1 MTNDASGLTEVP
13 AHPVS
18 RWWVLGAV
26 ECGHFVVYMDAFIVT
41 LALPAMARQFGVGI
55 HEIKWVVIA
64 YLASLTITLLLAGRL
79 ADRWGR
85 KRITV
90 IGIVVMTAGA
100 AMCAMAPTLS
110 TLILFRIV
118 QGIGGSMV
126 LANVMAEITAV
137 FPREERRKAMAINAS
152 VLAMGQITGLVLG
165 GFLIDSVGWRF
176 IFVLIAIIGAIGA
189 ILDMAKLRNHIDDS
203 GKSLDWRGA
212 VLSILVVG
220 TPFFLIEKLSHHL
233 LDPIGLAVLVLGV
246 ALLGLFIAVE
256 RKASWPL
263 LDLNVFRSRAY
274 TFGAAASAFY
284 FIVATFG
291 YLLMPLYAQ
300 VVLRLS
306 PLSAGLVIV
315 PMSLALTITSQLVG
329 QWSNRLSARL
339 VSSLGLLCVTGA
351 VFGMSLLDQHSSYAL
366 VMGLL
371 VLAGVGGGL
380 FHPPN
385 NVAVLSEV
393 PAKDLGAANGFF
405 TTARSFGQAIGA
417 ALAATLLDQGLRA
430 AGAIQVLAVSPEA
443 VVSSSVLD
451 TYVGAQRFAFQI
463 GAGLG
468 LVGAVISL
476 MRGREVGTIPAAKT
490 GKP

>member
-1 MTNDASGLTEVP
+1 MTKDMP
-13 AHPVS
+13 APTNIPTQPVS
-18 RWWVLGAV
+18 RWWALAAI

-64 YLASLTITLLLAGRL
+64 YLASLTVTLLLAGRL

-85 KRITV
+85 KRITI
-90 IGIVVMTAGA
+90 IGVVVMTIGA
-100 AMCAMAPTLS
+100 ALCALAPTLS
-110 TLILFRIV
+110 ALIGFRIV
-118 QGIGGSMV
+118 QGLGGSLV

-137 FPREERRKAMAINAS
+137 FPREERRRAMAINAS

-165 GFLIDSVGWRF
+165 GFLIGSVGWRF
-176 IFVLIAIIGAIGA
+176 IFVLIAVIGAIGA
-189 ILDMAKLRNHIDDS
+189 ILDMVMLRNHVDAS
-203 GKSLDWRGA
+203 GKTLDWKGA
-212 VLSILVVG
+212 GLSILVVG
-220 TPFFLIEKLSHHL
+220 VPFFLIERLSHHL
-233 LDPIGLAVLVLGV
+233 LDPFGLAVLVAGLV
-246 ALLGLFIAVE
+246 LLGLFIAVE
-256 RKASWPL
+256 RKVSWPL
-263 LDLNVFRSRAY
+263 LDLNVFQSKAY
-274 TFGAAASAFY
+274 TFGAAASSFY

-306 PLSAGLVIV
+306 PLSAGLIIV

-329 QWSNRLSARL
+329 KWSNRLSARL
-339 VSSLGLLCVTGA
+339 VSTLGILCVTGA

-371 VLAGVGGGL
+371 ALAGVGGGL

-385 NVAVLSEV
+385 NVAVLSGV

-417 ALAATLLDQGLRA
+417 ALAATLLDQGLRSW
-430 AGAIQVLAVSPEA
+430 GHPTFV
-443 VVSSSVLD
+443 
-451 TYVGAQRFAFQI
+451 R
-463 GAGLG
+463 
-468 LVGAVISL
+468 
-476 MRGREVGTIPAAKT
+476 
-490 GKP
+490 KP

>member
-1 MTNDASGLTEVP
+1 MTNDVSAPKGVP
-13 AHPVS
+13 APPVS
-18 RWWVLGAV
+18 RWWALTAI

-41 LALPAMARQFGVGI
+41 LALPAMARQFGVGM

-64 YLASLTITLLLAGRL
+64 YLASLTVTLLLAGRL

-90 IGIVVMTAGA
+90 IGVGLMTIGA
-100 AMCAMAPTLS
+100 ALCALAPTLS
-110 TLILFRIV
+110 ALILFRVV
-118 QGIGGSMV
+118 QGLGGSLV

-165 GFLIDSVGWRF
+165 GFLIGSVGWRF
-176 IFVLIAIIGAIGA
+176 IFVLIAVIGGIGA
-189 ILDMAKLRNHIDDS
+189 ILDMVMLRNHPDPS
-203 GKSLDWRGA
+203 GKKLDWRGA
-212 VLSILVVG
+212 GLSILVVG
-220 TPFFLIEKLSHHL
+220 APFFLIEQLSHHW
-233 LDPIGLAVLVLGV
+233 LDPLGLAVLAAGL

-263 LDLNVFRSRAY
+263 LDLDVFRSSGY

-306 PLSAGLVIV
+306 PLMAGLVIV

-339 VSSLGLLCVTGA
+339 VSTAGLLCVTGA
-351 VFGMSLLDQHSSYAL
+351 VLGMSLLDQHSSYAL

-385 NVAVLSEV
+385 NVSVLSGV

-430 AGAIQVLAVSPEA
+430 SGAMQLLSESPDA
-443 VVSSSVLD
+443 VVAGTALD
-451 TYVGAQRFAFQI
+451 AYVQSQAFAFRI
-463 GAGLG
+463 GAALG
-468 LVGAVISL
+468 LVGALISV
-476 MRGREVGTIPAAKT
+476 MRGKD
-490 GKP
+490 K

>member
-1 MTNDASGLTEVP
+1 MTNDASAPEDIP
-13 AHPVS
+13 AKPIS
-18 RWWVLGAV
+18 RWWVLSAV

-41 LALPAMARQFGVGI
+41 LALPAMARQFSVGI

-64 YLASLTITLLLAGRL
+64 YLASLTVTLLLAGRL
-79 ADRWGR
+79 ADRYGR

-90 IGIVVMTAGA
+90 IGVVIMTIGA
-100 AMCAMAPTLS
+100 SLCAMAPTLS
-110 TLILFRIV
+110 TLILFRVV
-118 QGIGGSMV
+118 QGLGGSLV

-165 GFLIDSVGWRF
+165 GFLIGSVGWRF
-176 IFVLIAIIGAIGA
+176 IFVLIALIGAIGA
-189 ILDMAKLRNHIDDS
+189 ILDMVKLRNHVVAP
-203 GKSLDWRGA
+203 GKTLDWRGA
-212 VLSILVVG
+212 GLSILVVG
-220 TPFFLIEKLSHHL
+220 APFFLIERLSHHL
-233 LDPIGLAVLVLGV
+233 LDPFGLGVLVAGLV
-246 ALLGLFIAVE
+246 LLGLFIAVE
-256 RKASWPL
+256 RKVSWPL
-263 LDLNVFRSRAY
+263 LDLNVFRSKAY

-315 PMSLALTITSQLVG
+315 PMSLSLTITSQLVG
-329 QWSNRLSARL
+329 KWSNRLSARL
-339 VSSLGLLCVTGA
+339 VSTAGLLCVTGA
-351 VFGMSLLDQHSSYAL
+351 VFGMSLLDQNSSYAL

-385 NVAVLSEV
+385 NVSVLSGV
-393 PAKDLGAANGFF
+393 PPQNLGAANGFF

-430 AGAIQVLAVSPEA
+430 AGAIQVLAMSPDS

-451 TYVGAQRFAFQI
+451 TYVGSQRFAFQI

-468 LVGAVISL
+468 LVGVVISV
-476 MRGREVGTIPAAKT
+476 MRGKDR
-490 GKP
+490 